1 MTVRIYLRIRTL
13 QLSLVVILGNVNCI
27 LKAEHKI
34 KIKSLI
40 KEQLMLHGA
49 AAHCYDLSVSF
60 VISIFKSTQW
70 CLRVRS
76 L

>member
-34 KIKSLI
+34 
-40 KEQLMLHGA
+40 
-49 AAHCYDLSVSF
+49 
-60 VISIFKSTQW
+60 SIDIQKPHQRTTNVEW
-70 CLRVRS
+70 RS
-76 L
+76 RALL